1 MEGYKAICLEY
12 DALWLTVL
20 ILMVIYGGLYI
31 VIVML
36 GLCDYGMILASC
48 ARVYT
53 NGNPMAQILHDLFI
67 GMILAWCITLYE
79 PGAYKILQSFLHF
92 SE

>member
-1 MEGYKAICLEY
+1 
-12 DALWLTVL
+12 
-20 ILMVIYGGLYI
+20 MVIYGGLYI

-67 GMILAWCITLYE
+67 GMILA
-79 PGAYKILQSFLHF
+79 
-92 SE
+92 